1 MLRAGFAALSLL
13 VAGCGSQGADADAA
27 SGSGEI
33 PTASPAFDRIVPE
46 PSTELAAIPC
56 PFEASGWRARVTSRP
71 GRSGAA
77 VALTGEVRA
86 TGPAAPLVEPRPG
99 ASPPEI
105 VFDLKPGDFP
115 ASTEPVET
123 GATALGFD
131 PAFTHA
137 SIHCAGREIAR
148 VPIREG
154 RAGGPVRGRSGAASA
169 A

>member
-1 MLRAGFAALSLL
+1 MVLLRGGFAALSLL
-13 VAGCGSQGADADAA
+13 VAGCGSQEAGADAL
-27 SGSGEI
+27 SGFGAGET
-33 PTASPAFDRIVPE
+33 PTARPSFDRIVPE

-71 GRSGAA
+71 GRAGGA

-99 ASPPEI
+99 AAPPEM

-115 ASTEPVET
+115 ASAGPVET
-123 GATALGFD
+123 EATAPGGS
-131 PAFTHA
+131 AFTHA

-148 VPIREG
+148 VPIGREG
-154 RAGGPVRGRSGAASA
+154 
-169 A
+169 